1 MCSCCLGPLSL
12 QIPTPAIHDASR
24 LASRILLSFFIH
36 STNST
41 MPHLLLY
48 SCLSMMH
55 SFLIYI
61 DSIESQ
67 AALNHLQPTLIA
79 CNTLKLCD
87 FKMCLHIQDLGR
99 TRCPAEEGVGRRIAA
114 KGSFLPRGHFDQP
127 SRNRAAHLQGHP
139 RVPQV
144 EACTVLCRQKR

>member
-1 MCSCCLGPLSL
+1 MSPLTATFLIDVLWIFSTIRGTSFL
-12 QIPTPAIHDASR
+12 QIPTPAIHDTSR

-55 SFLIYI
+55 SFLICI

-79 CNTLKLCD
+79 GNTLKLCD
-87 FKMCLHIQDLGR
+87 FKMCLRLQDLGC
-99 TRCPAEEGVGRRIAA
+99 TRCPAEEGVGRRIVA
-114 KGSFLPRGHFDQP
+114 KGSFLPVGHFD
-127 SRNRAAHLQGHP
+127 
-139 RVPQV
+139 
-144 EACTVLCRQKR
+144 